1 MLNRLRRIN
10 DALPGLVAGI
20 ILYAAAVQL
29 TGVWFVRDKLGY
41 SVGLWFGAFVA
52 VGLAINIATVILD
65 SVTLDGG
72 SRAAT
77 RIIVKSV
84 LRYLVVAALFLLFGY
99 LKLGNLLT
107 AFLGVLGLKV
117 SAYMQPLLGKLGKM
131 TMTQGWFGESHPN
144 APGCEETEQSG
155 NNLSGRGD
163 AASGDEI

>member
-1 MLNRLRRIN
+1 MPNRLRRIN

-20 ILYAAAVQL
+20 ILYAVVVQL
-29 TGVWFVRDKLGY
+29 AGVWFVRDKLGY

-72 SRAAT
+72 RRAEM

-99 LKLGNLLT
+99 LKLGNLFT
-107 AFLGVLGLKV
+107 AFIGVLGLKI
-117 SAYMQPLLGKLGKM
+117 SAYMQPLLEKLGKRAKA
-131 TMTQGWFGESHPN
+131 QDGAGRDCPDAFDRG
-144 APGCEETEQSG
+144 ETENLG

-163 AASGDEI
+163 AASGDKI

>member
-1 MLNRLRRIN
+1 MPNRLRRIN

-20 ILYAAAVQL
+20 ILYAAVVQL
-29 TGVWFVRDKLGY
+29 AGVWFVRDKLGY

-72 SRAAT
+72 RRAEM

-99 LKLGNLLT
+99 LKLGNLFT
-107 AFLGVLGLKV
+107 AFIGVLGLKI
-117 SAYMQPLLGKLGKM
+117 SAYMQPLFEKLGKRAKA
-131 TMTQGWFGESHPN
+131 QDGSGRNRPG
-144 APGCEETEQSG
+144 ALGCEETKNSG

-163 AASGDEI
+163 AASGDKI

>member
-1 MLNRLRRIN
+1 MPNRLRRIN

-20 ILYAAAVQL
+20 ILYAVVVQL
-29 TGVWFVRDKLGY
+29 AGVWFVRDKLGY

-72 SRAAT
+72 RRAEM

-99 LKLGNLLT
+99 LKLGNLFT
-107 AFLGVLGLKV
+107 AFIGVLGLKI
-117 SAYMQPLLGKLGKM
+117 SAYMQPLFEKLGKRAKA
-131 TMTQGWFGESHPN
+131 QDESGRNCPG
-144 APGCEETEQSG
+144 ALGCEETKNSG

-163 AASGDEI
+163 AASGDKI